1 MSNFSNN
8 DPNQDGLKDAFEN
21 ISADDK
27 SSDELFFDPATGELR
42 SARSDDDSDRVPATQ
57 MAREGFFL
65 REGDGTLDRRM
76 SNREPLADAT
86 PASADPLIRLLEA
99 GITFEGE
106 PEELVFDGETGEL
119 QATRGV
125 EATDRVPAT
134 QMARE
139 GFFSGD

>member
-1 MSNFSNN
+1 MNFSNN

-65 REGDGTLDRRM
+65 REGALDQRPLHG
-76 SNREPLADAT
+76 EPPADAT
-86 PASADPLIRLLEA
+86 PASADLLIRPLEA
-99 GITFEGE
+99 GTFEGE

-139 GFFSGD
+139 GFFSDD